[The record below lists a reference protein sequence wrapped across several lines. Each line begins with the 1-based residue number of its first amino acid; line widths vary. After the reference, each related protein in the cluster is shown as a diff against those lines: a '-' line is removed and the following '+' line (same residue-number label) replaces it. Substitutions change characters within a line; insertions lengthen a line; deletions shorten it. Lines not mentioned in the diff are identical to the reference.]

1 MLTSEEKSELQ
12 HLEKI
17 DAGYTEKFRNKEEWT
32 EEEKKEQQKVYARIH
47 ELNKKIKSE
56 LEGPPLDQ
64 ILTPLKSFLHHDS

>member
-1 MLTSEEKSELQ
+1 MLTSEEKRELQ

-47 ELNKKIKSE
+47 ELNKKINDYKAE
-56 LEGPPLDQ
+56 LDDLQEFTKHKVPTQL
-64 ILTPLKSFLHHDS
+64 

>member
-1 MLTSEEKSELQ
+1 MLTSEEKLEFQ
-12 HLEKI
+12 YLEKI

-56 LEGPPLDQ
+56 L
-64 ILTPLKSFLHHDS
+64 ILN

>member
-56 LEGPPLDQ
+56 L
-64 ILTPLKSFLHHDS
+64 ILN

>member
-1 MLTSEEKSELQ
+1 MLTSEEKRELQ

-47 ELNKKIKSE
+47 ELNKKSN
-56 LEGPPLDQ
+56 Q
-64 ILTPLKSFLHHDS
+64 N